1 MLYDVLYNYF
11 ITVKCL
17 YIYSILF
24 LFISFI
30 SFIYLFFLFFFFYVI
45 FSQGIT
51 RMNCSGAVVDIL
63 VFTYTNLS
71 DNTVYTE
78 NRKYSSSSS
87 STSTSTSTGTSI
99 STSTSSTSI

>member
-1 MLYDVLYNYF
+1 MF
-11 ITVKCL
+11 I
-17 YIYSILF
+17 YLF
-24 LFISFI
+24 NFISVYF
-30 SFIYLFFLFFFFYVI
+30 FYFFYLFFLFFFFYVI

-51 RMNCSGAVVDIL
+51 RMNRSGAVVDIL

-87 STSTSTSTGTSI
+87 STSTSTSTSTGTSI

>member
-1 MLYDVLYNYF
+1 
-11 ITVKCL
+11 
-17 YIYSILF
+17 
-24 LFISFI
+24 
-30 SFIYLFFLFFFFYVI
+30 
-45 FSQGIT
+45 
-51 RMNCSGAVVDIL
+51 MNCSGAVVDIL

>member
-1 MLYDVLYNYF
+1 MF
-11 ITVKCL
+11 I
-17 YIYSILF
+17 YLF
-24 LFISFI
+24 NFISVYF
-30 SFIYLFFLFFFFYVI
+30 FYFFYLFFLFFFFYVI

-51 RMNCSGAVVDIL
+51 RMNRSGAVVDIL

-87 STSTSTSTGTSI
+87 TSTSTSTGTSI

>member
-1 MLYDVLYNYF
+1 
-11 ITVKCL
+11 
-17 YIYSILF
+17 
-24 LFISFI
+24 
-30 SFIYLFFLFFFFYVI
+30 
-45 FSQGIT
+45 
-51 RMNCSGAVVDIL
+51 MNRSGAVVDIL

>member
-1 MLYDVLYNYF
+1 
-11 ITVKCL
+11 
-17 YIYSILF
+17 
-24 LFISFI
+24 
-30 SFIYLFFLFFFFYVI
+30 
-45 FSQGIT
+45 
-51 RMNCSGAVVDIL
+51 MNRSGAVVDIL

-87 STSTSTSTGTSI
+87 SSSSTSTSTSTGTSI